1 MIDIKNFSN
10 LDLHNA
16 YIGYLHLQQTGT
28 ISPEYGNS
36 CFYNMVKEY
45 GLINAISILFTE
57 MARRWDSIFANSTSP
72 LEVNDKIYYVYPD
85 GEIESGIVD
94 SVFYEAGILESFS
107 VHFDSGDF
115 DVLYAYAL
123 GTSCFKTIEEATQ
136 CSKNNYAKNI
146 Q

>member
-1 MIDIKNFSN
+1 MPYAIKQFKRVVIRIYGLKDN
-10 LDLHNA
+10 LELHNV
-16 YIGYLHLQQTGT
+16 YIGYLHLLKIGD
-28 ISPEYGNS
+28 E
-36 CFYNMVKEY
+36 
-45 GLINAISILFTE
+45 
-57 MARRWDSIFANSTSP
+57 
-72 LEVNDKIYYVYPD
+72 IYYVYPD

-94 SVFYEAGILESFS
+94 SVLYEAGILESFS

-146 Q
+146 K